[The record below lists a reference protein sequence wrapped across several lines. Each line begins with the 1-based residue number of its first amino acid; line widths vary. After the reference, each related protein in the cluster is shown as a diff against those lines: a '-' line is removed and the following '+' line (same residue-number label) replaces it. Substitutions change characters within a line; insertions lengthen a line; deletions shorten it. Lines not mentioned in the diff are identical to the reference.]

1 MYLSEISIVFSD
13 NIIDIYSMQTDI
25 QLILNRVRGSGRG
38 SVFSPVDF
46 LDLAGRASVD
56 QALCR
61 LVKRGVLRRLRR
73 GLYDY
78 PRTSSRLGILAP
90 SVDQIVNTIARRTGD
105 TVRPSAAHVANMFHL
120 TTQVPAR
127 PVFDTSG
134 PSRTLKVGHQI
145 IVLRHRSARQL
156 PARATAAG
164 NAIRALQFLGA
175 DGISQQALDRLAA
188 KLSPRDKRDLVRA
201 KRRVPAWLHP
211 AIDAIARDGC

>member
-1 MYLSEISIVFSD
+1 
-13 NIIDIYSMQTDI
+13 MQTDI
-25 QLILNRVRGSGRG
+25 QMILNRVRGSGRG

-46 LDLAGRASVD
+46 LDLASRASVD
-56 QALCR
+56 QVLSR

-78 PRTSSRLGILAP
+78 PRTSSRLGMLAP
-90 SVDQIVNTIARRTGD
+90 SADQIASTIARRTGD

-134 PSRTLKVGHQI
+134 PSRRLKVGHQVI
-145 IVLRHRSARQL
+145 ALRHRSARQL
-156 PARATAAG
+156 LTRATTAD

-175 DGISQQALDRLAA
+175 NGISQQALNSLAA
-188 KLSPRDKRDLVRA
+188 RLSPRDKRELVRA

-211 AIDAIARDGC
+211 SIDTIAQDDR